1 MAYSSVKRLRLLIE
15 AQDALKV
22 AQARLDAEPTNEA
35 HRLMVAIHKAEIAKR
50 SLQLFGGRKWTH
62 LMTTQAHN

>member
-1 MAYSSVKRLRLLIE
+1 MAYTTAKRMRLLIE

-50 SLQLFGGRKWTH
+50 SLQIYGGCK
-62 LMTTQAHN
+62 